1 MKGRNMKTLLTVTI
15 GILVMLSSVLKADEQ
30 EYPLTVRVVQVFG
43 SSGPFTCCET
53 VSIRIGTQD
62 FTLVNGLAPHHLEHH
77 GFMDHGGKCLTHV
90 KMGDILHVQ
99 GPNAEGKGGRSGP
112 VNADGRYMYFNV
124 LNSEGKSCKAA
135 VLGIAES
142 SSPQNHEQ

>member
-1 MKGRNMKTLLTVTI
+1 MKTLLLIV
-15 GILVMLSSVLKADEQ
+15 GMLVVLGSVFNAEEQ
-30 EYPLTVRVVQVFG
+30 AYPLTVRVVQVFG

-53 VSIRIGTQD
+53 VAIRIGAQD

-99 GPNAEGKGGRSGP
+99 GPNAEGKGGKSGP
-112 VNADGRYMYFNV
+112 VTADGRYMYFRV
-124 LNSEGKSCKAA
+124 LNSEGKTCKAA
-135 VLGIAES
+135 VVGLAES
-142 SSPQNHEQ
+142 GALQNHEQ